1 MSARDR
7 KRSTRYVN
15 SLLQGH
21 MMWRMAMYWVIYNAA
36 LIAVIVGEKLMRLVP
51 EMISGKST
59 LGFGQF
65 VSEFMFESRVLMVAM
80 VVFCP
85 VLIWDMLK
93 FSHRIA
99 GPIYRFRR
107 ALESHVSGG
116 PLKTVSLRDGDLMGD
131 FQGTFNEFV
140 AYVHSQNPDSARD
153 NPASTAGDSPQSEQ
167 LVPSV

>member
-36 LIAVIVGEKLMRLVP
+36 LIAVIVGEKLLRLVP
-51 EMISGKST
+51 ELIAGKST
-59 LGFGQF
+59 FSVSQFASQF
-65 VSEFMFESRVLMVAM
+65 VQDSRVLMMAM
-80 VVFCP
+80 AVFCP

-107 ALESHVSGG
+107 ALEDHVSGG
-116 PLKTVSLRDGDLMGD
+116 PLKAVSLRDGDLMGD

-140 AYVHSQNPDSARD
+140 AYVHSQNTDSARRD
-153 NPASTAGDSPQSEQ
+153 EATTAVE
-167 LVPSV
+167 